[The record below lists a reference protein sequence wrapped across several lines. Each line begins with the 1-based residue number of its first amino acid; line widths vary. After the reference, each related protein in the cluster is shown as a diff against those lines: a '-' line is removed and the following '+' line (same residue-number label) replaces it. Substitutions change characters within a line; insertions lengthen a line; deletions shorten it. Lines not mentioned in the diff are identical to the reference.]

1 MRRMTETRSLSLRG
15 GRKGARSAVL
25 VLHGGRER
33 SHMPTSPWQLSYV
46 RLFDMYF
53 GLRKAAPQCAV
64 YLLRY
69 RFRGWN
75 AEHGTPDPVSDAL
88 WALDRIGEDVPGG
101 PVALL
106 GHSMGG
112 RTAFAVASHP
122 SVVGVCGLAPWL
134 PGNEPLPPQLRD
146 DQRFVIAHGTLDRM
160 TSPSQ
165 SLLYAARLRRAGAA
179 AARFE
184 LPGARHA
191 MLDHSALWRAFALR
205 TTLGLLGETT
215 MPAGVTHALAGAGQ
229 TGLATDLETFETA
242 AT

>member
-1 MRRMTETRSLSLRG
+1 MMRRMTETRSLSLRG

-33 SHMPTSPWQLSYV
+33 SQMPTSPWQLSYI
-46 RLFDMYF
+46 RMFDMYF
-53 GLRKAAPQCAV
+53 GLRKAAPQPAV

-88 WALDRIGEDVPGG
+88 WALDRIGADVGDG

-112 RTAFAVASHP
+112 RTAFAVSSYP

-134 PGNEPLPPQLRD
+134 PGHEPLPHVLRA
-146 DQRFVIAHGTLDRM
+146 DQRFVIAHGSRDRM
-160 TSPSQ
+160 TSAPQ

-184 LPGARHA
+184 LAGARHA
-191 MLDHSALWRAFALR
+191 MLDQPSLWRDFAIR
-205 TTLGLLGETT
+205 TTLGLLGEAA
-215 MPAGVTHALAGAGQ
+215 MPAGVARALSGVAH
-229 TGLATDLETFETA
+229 TGLAADLTQFAE
-242 AT
+242 

>member
-1 MRRMTETRSLSLRG
+1 MTETRSLSLRG

-46 RLFDMYF
+46 RMFDMYF

-112 RTAFAVASHP
+112 RAAFAVANHP

-134 PGNEPLPPQLRD
+134 PANEPLPQRLRN

-160 TSPSQ
+160 TSPPQ

-179 AARFE
+179 TARFE
-184 LPGARHA
+184 LAGARHA
-191 MLDHSALWRAFALR
+191 MLDHPALWRSFAIQ

-215 MPAGVTHALAGAGQ
+215 MPAGVIRALEVNGGAD
-229 TGLATDLETFETA
+229 LSTDLVNFA
-242 AT
+242 NRV